1 MATTYLAHKRGD
13 FFFERLVVVKR
24 IHPWL
29 VEQPDSHDMLRE
41 EARLAAAVQHPNV
54 VHVEDIMNEDHEVCL
69 VMPYVESLSLGALI
83 KTVCNAGERIPPTI
97 ASRILLDVLA
107 GLDAAHE
114 AKDLRGLPLD
124 IVHRDVSPNNVLVGS
139 DGRSRIIDFGIAR
152 AARRLSHTQS
162 GDMKGTIAYMSPEQ
176 LRRRELDRRADVFAA
191 GAVFF
196 ESLMGSRLFE
206 GRDEADILLGV
217 LADEIPSVVGV
228 VENVNAHVDEVLAR
242 ALCRDRDERFPT
254 ARAFAEALEAAL
266 APAPA
271 TDVALFMERF
281 AAAELLRRRNAI
293 REFVD
298 RQATSAP
305 EGAVAHMAEKNR
317 RDRRRTIG
325 ALLSGVVL
333 IAIIV
338 IVVRN
343 QKVSKAVQAEE
354 PPKIQVADRV
364 ENHELPEPPSAPP
377 VEQPQ
382 SSAMISGVAASA
394 HPAIVAPNAST
405 FVRTKMPLRERVD
418 KRRASE
424 LQENP
429 YR

>member
-1 MATTYLAHKRGD
+1 
-13 FFFERLVVVKR
+13 
-24 IHPWL
+24 
-29 VEQPDSHDMLRE
+29 
-41 EARLAAAVQHPNV
+41 
-54 VHVEDIMNEDHEVCL
+54 
-69 VMPYVESLSLGALI
+69 
-83 KTVCNAGERIPPTI
+83 
-97 ASRILLDVLA
+97 
-107 GLDAAHE
+107 
-114 AKDLRGLPLD
+114 
-124 IVHRDVSPNNVLVGS
+124 
-139 DGRSRIIDFGIAR
+139 
-152 AARRLSHTQS
+152 
-162 GDMKGTIAYMSPEQ
+162 MKGTIAYMSPEQ